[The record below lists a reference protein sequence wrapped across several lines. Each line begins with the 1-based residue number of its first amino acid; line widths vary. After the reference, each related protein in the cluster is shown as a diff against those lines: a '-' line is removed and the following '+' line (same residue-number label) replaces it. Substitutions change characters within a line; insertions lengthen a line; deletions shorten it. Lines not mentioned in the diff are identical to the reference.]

1 MSDLEEL
8 IQDDEPPTVAGVI
21 QLLDACSED
30 LGRLMLTGELRQSY
44 PLRSLVYRLEQARTI
59 ARRVYDNMNTI
70 FNSTND
76 TK

>member
-8 IQDDEPPTVAGVI
+8 IQDDEPATVAGVI

-30 LGRLMLTGELRQSY
+30 LGRLMLTGELQQSY
-44 PLRSLVYRLEQARTI
+44 PLRSLVYRLEQTRTM
-59 ARRVYDNMNTI
+59 ARRVYDNMNKV
-70 FNSTND
+70 FNPTND